1 MDKNY
6 PLTIFIINGHK
17 LFLVIINKG
26 FKMRQYESYKCNACG
41 NVIEVQNVGGGT
53 LSCCDQEMKMVTE
66 NLTLVNL
73 MKSFAGESQARNKYE
88 YFAKVAQK
96 DGYRDIAEHFQRAA
110 NNEKVHAKLEL
121 SLHNRMIND
130 SQESFGDT
138 KENLQA
144 AIDGESY
151 ENVTMYPDFAKIAK
165 DEGYSEAARLFT
177 GIGKIEVEHENMFKM
192 LLERLESDTE
202 FVSDNEEEE
211 WICEVCG
218 HVHRGKKPPKT
229 CPVCKHPQEY
239 QSRLNSKK

>member
-1 MDKNY
+1 
-6 PLTIFIINGHK
+6 
-17 LFLVIINKG
+17 
-26 FKMRQYESYKCNACG
+26 MRQYETYKCNACG
-41 NVIEVQNVGGGT
+41 NEVEVQNVGGGE
-53 LSCCDQEMKMVTE
+53 LHCCGQAMEMTTE

-73 MKSFAGESQARNKYE
+73 MKAFAGESQARNKYE

-96 DGYRDIAEHFQRAA
+96 EGYRDIAEHFQRAA

-121 SLHNRMIND
+121 ALHNRMAND
-130 SQESFGDT
+130 SEDSFGNT
-138 KENLQA
+138 AQNLQY

-151 ENVTMYPDFAKIAK
+151 ENITMYPDFAKIAK
-165 DEGYSEAARLFT
+165 EEGYSEAARLFT

-192 LLERLESDTE
+192 LLERLEAGSE
-202 FVSDNEEEE
+202 HVSEDSEEA

-218 HVHRGKKPPKT
+218 HVHYGKKALKV